1 MIPPEHHQASCPSR
15 TAIRRGFQRPL
26 QRKANRSK
34 RGCRRRSTTSRS
46 LPARAPHRA
55 SVPDNVATSTDK
67 LKTPFSFAFL
77 PGGEIHGKR
86 WHPAHPRRGW
96 HALPAHCG
104 RSHRARHRHLDVT
117 LDPQFASNHRI
128 FFTYSELVSQP
139 VIEPYSNIAVACSP
153 GRPCACRFARSLR
166 CPRELC
172 LRTRMAASGSGATAV
187 CS

>member
-1 MIPPEHHQASCPSR
+1 M
-15 TAIRRGFQRPL
+15 PL
-26 QRKANRSK
+26 QNRN
-34 RGCRRRSTTSRS
+34 STGFPTPATKEGEPIETR
-46 LPARAPHRA
+46 LPEKVDNKPVFAGTRAPHRA

-86 WHPAHPRRGW
+86 RHPAHPRRGW